1 MSRYKFAFP
10 VYNAVFD
17 EKDLSFQVGDVS
29 FIRKSD
35 LAQESFFID
44 EDKLQLSENH
54 VFAVVDVCGNES
66 YAKDLAY
73 DKCCF
78 ATDIFKI
85 CSDLYHSNFYNP
97 KKWQFDIDNDFIIQ
111 GKSYFF
117 FKESDSSNQDIHHAS
132 FHADRFNPSI
142 DSKILESVSKWNI
155 KDFESLYNIVYSKDV
170 KSIHK
175 VLKRACHIYSQSFST
190 NNIYER
196 VVLLCTVLDTL
207 ATNERN
213 GKVPQLKKY
222 LPLLVLKYDKLN
234 ENLKR
239 FIEYIYDIRS
249 AYIHNAEKK
258 EVTENDVDQLEK
270 IVYRVILQMVRN
282 SSKYNSTKEI
292 CVAIDKGS
300 FEPITDN
307 LPDIY
312 IKCPPT
318 TKPCPHNKIKLQPSW
333 LVSFLRYI
341 HF

>member
-1 MSRYKFAFP
+1 MPLYKFAFP
-10 VYNAVFD
+10 IYNAVFA
-17 EKDLSFQVGDVS
+17 EKELSFQVGDVS
-29 FIRKSD
+29 FLKKSD
-35 LAQESFFID
+35 LDQEPLFIN
-44 EDKLQLSENH
+44 EDKLQLSDNH
-54 VFAVVDVCGNES
+54 IFAVVNICGNES
-66 YAKDLAY
+66 YAKNRAY

-117 FKESDSSNQDIHHAS
+117 FKELNSSDQDFRYAS
-132 FHADRFNPSI
+132 FHADRHNPSI

-155 KDFESLYNIVYSKDV
+155 KDFESLYDKVYSDEV
-170 KSIHK
+170 KNIHM
-175 VLKRACHIYSQSFST
+175 VLKRACHVYSQSFSI
-190 NNIYER
+190 NNLYER
-196 VVLLCTVLDTL
+196 VILLCTVLDTL
-207 ATNERN
+207 ATNERE

-222 LPLLVLKYDKLN
+222 LPVLVLKHDKLI
-234 ENLKR
+234 ENLKG
-239 FIEYIYDIRS
+239 FIEHIYDIRS

-258 EVTENDVDQLEK
+258 EVTDDDVDQLEK

-312 IKCPPT
+312 IKHTLT
-318 TKPCPHNKIKLQPSW
+318 TKPCPHNNIILPSW